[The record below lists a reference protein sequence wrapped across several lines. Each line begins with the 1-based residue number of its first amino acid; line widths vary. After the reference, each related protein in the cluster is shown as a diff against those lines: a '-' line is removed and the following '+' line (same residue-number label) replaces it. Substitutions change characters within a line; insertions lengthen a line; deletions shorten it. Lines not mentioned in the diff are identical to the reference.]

1 MKKEKALKII
11 AWYDWAR
18 VAVLVTLVA
27 LGAIALC

>member
-1 MKKEKALKII
+1 MKREKALKIV
-11 AWYDWAR
+11 AWYNWAR